1 MLHTRTF
8 YLVLIWGLAIGTL
21 LANAGLTLYNV
32 STLVDDERWVAH
44 THEVREHLSAI
55 LANIVDIETSVRGY
69 VIARRPEFL
78 EPAKDAQKAF
88 EIRLAQLKKSTDDNP
103 DQQEAIAELR
113 RLHDAHQKFVG
124 DVIAAVRT
132 DSSEKAAELI
142 RSGRDKSTMD
152 AIRSQVKSM
161 LEHEDELLHD
171 RVHKA
176 NDKYNST
183 AAAAILGAALSLAMT
198 VAAFIVVWQELRR
211 RRIAEVAVKVQA
223 ETARLAAERFR
234 LLTET
239 VPTLIWTSSA
249 DGKPT
254 FFNRSWRTYTGV
266 NGALESDAATDAWI
280 APIHPDD
287 APRLRAA
294 WSSRNGDAPPPEE
307 LRVLRGA
314 DGEYRWHQCA
324 VVPVRA
330 RKGAIESWVGALTD
344 IQDRKEQAETLE
356 RAIQV
361 RTKELRT
368 ANQALHDEVGERIR
382 AEERVKLASIE
393 LRRSNEELEKFA
405 YVASHDLQEPLR
417 KIQAFGDRLLRKSR
431 DALDEQG
438 RDYLDRMLSSATRMR
453 TLINDLLAFSRVAT
467 QNRPFVSVDL
477 NGILASVLEDLED
490 RLAQSQGKVESSR
503 LPTVRADPVQ
513 FRQLF
518 QNLIGNAL
526 KFARPGEPPVVAIA
540 AVPMADV
547 PESADPPPLP
557 GADWRLTFV
566 DNGIG
571 FEQHHEERI
580 FELFQRLHGR
590 HEYEGTGLGLAI
602 CRKIVERHGG
612 AICARSRPGEGAR
625 FVVDLLDAPPEAPL
639 SIATMPADEIARMKS
654 GVVSLGK
661 NP

>member
-1 MLHTRTF
+1 MLQTRIY
-8 YLVLIWGLAIGTL
+8 YLLLIWGLAIATL

-32 STLVDDERWVAH
+32 SSLVEEERWVAH
-44 THEVREHLSAI
+44 THEVRERLSAI

-69 VIARRPEFL
+69 VITRQPEFL
-78 EPAKDAQKAF
+78 EPAKQAEQAF
-88 EIRLAQLKKSTDDNP
+88 ALRLAQLKDKTSDNE
-103 DQQEAIAELR
+103 DQQQAIAKLE
-113 RLHDAHQKFVG
+113 RLHDVHQAFV
-124 DVIAAVRT
+124 DEVVAAIRT
-132 DSSEKAAELI
+132 ESPDKAAELI
-142 RSGRDKSTMD
+142 RSDRGKDAMD
-152 AIRSQVKSM
+152 AVRAEVGSM
-161 LEHEDELLHD
+161 LAHENQLLSD
-171 RVHKA
+171 RVVNA
-176 NDKYNST
+176 NAEYSST
-183 AAAAILGAALSLAMT
+183 AASAILGAALSLAMT

-211 RRIAEVAVKVQA
+211 RRIAEVAVTVQA

-266 NGALESDAATDAWI
+266 NGAVENKGAMDAWT

-294 WSSRNGDAPPPEE
+294 WSIRNGDAPPPEE
-307 LRVLRGA
+307 LRVLRES

-330 RKGAIESWVGALTD
+330 QGGAIESWVGTLTD

-368 ANQALHDEVGERIR
+368 ANQALHDEVGERVR
-382 AEERVKLASIE
+382 AEECVKSSAIE

-417 KIQAFGDRLLRKSR
+417 KIQAFGDRLLRKNR

-438 RDYLDRMLSSATRMR
+438 RDYLDRMLASATRMR

-467 QNRPFVSVDL
+467 QNRPFVPVDL
-477 NGILASVLEDLED
+477 NEVLAGVLEDLED
-490 RLAQSQGKVESSR
+490 RLAESHGKVESAR
-503 LPTVRADPVQ
+503 LPIVHADPVQ

-526 KFARPGEPPVVAIA
+526 KFKKPGQPPLVTIA
-540 AVPMADV
+540 LAPMSDI
-547 PESADPPPLP
+547 PDDADPPPLP
-557 GADWRLTFV
+557 GRTGWRLVFA

-571 FEQHHEERI
+571 FEQQHEQRI

-612 AICARSRPGEGAR
+612 AICARSRPGEGTR
-625 FVVDLLDAPPEAPL
+625 FFVDLLEVPPEAPL
-639 SIATMPADEIARMKS
+639 GMPPAGTPMTHDSRTTKAE
-654 GVVSLGK
+654 
-661 NP
+661 